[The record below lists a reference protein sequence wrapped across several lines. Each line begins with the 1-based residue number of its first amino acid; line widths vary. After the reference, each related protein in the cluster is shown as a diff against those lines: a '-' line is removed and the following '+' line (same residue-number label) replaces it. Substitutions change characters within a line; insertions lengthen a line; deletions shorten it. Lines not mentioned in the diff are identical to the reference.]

1 MPGEGIVGV
10 VVYHALRLGSIS
22 SNLRPYI
29 AALGVRLE
37 FRRRGIATRLKESA
51 MLDMAEHGLEGP
63 TVSLV
68 NRRNVAM
75 QQLNATRFHAVV
87 DRYPDDEKYD
97 LVTVAIELED

>member
-1 MPGEGIVGV
+1 
-10 VVYHALRLGSIS
+10 L
-22 SNLRPYI
+22 NLRPYI

-51 MLDMAEHGLEGP
+51 MLDMAERGLDGP

-75 QQLNATRFHAVV
+75 QQLNVTRFHAVV
-87 DRYPDDEKYD
+87 DRYPDDANYD